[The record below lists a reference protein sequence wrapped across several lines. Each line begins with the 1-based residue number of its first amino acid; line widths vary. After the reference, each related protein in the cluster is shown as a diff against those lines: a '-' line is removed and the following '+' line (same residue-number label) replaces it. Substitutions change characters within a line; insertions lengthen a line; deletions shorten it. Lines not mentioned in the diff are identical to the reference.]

1 VRLAFALVLIAVLA
15 SIACGNVIA
24 RKYEYEEEVFLDL
37 DGSATVYVNASVP
50 ALVSLRGVKLPIDAS
65 ARLDRQTVRDLYQSP
80 ATEVASVTTSRR
92 EGRRYVHLRLN
103 VSDIRTLGESPLFA
117 WSEYAFR
124 ESDGQYEFS
133 QTLRASAAQSI
144 DPAVSKHA
152 GWDGSELVA
161 VRLHLPSVITFH
173 NSPSKR
179 TERGNIVVWEQL
191 LTERQK
197 GTPLEIVAR
206 METQSILFRTLAL
219 FAAMAVLVVIT
230 FIAVIWYVK
239 SRQPAAGNRQP

>member
-37 DGSATVYVNASVP
+37 DGSATVYVNASMP
-50 ALVSLRGVKLPIDAS
+50 ALVSLRGVKLPVDPS
-65 ARLDRQTVRDLYQSP
+65 ARLDRQAVRDLYQSP
-80 ATEVASVTTSRR
+80 VAHVASVTTSRR
-92 EGRRYVHLRLN
+92 EGRRYVHLRLD
-103 VSDIRTLGESPLFA
+103 VADIRRLGESPPFA
-117 WSEYAFR
+117 WSTYAYR
-124 ESDGQYEFS
+124 EADGHYEFS
-133 QTLRASAAQSI
+133 QTIGASAGQSSGA
-144 DPAVSKHA
+144 DLSKQA
-152 GWDGSELVA
+152 GWDGTELVA

-191 LTERQK
+191 LADRQK

-219 FAAMAVLVVIT
+219 FGAMAVLVIFT
-230 FIAVIWYVK
+230 FIAVIWYVR
-239 SRQPAAGNRQP
+239 SRKPV